1 MMGERR
7 VMQEALFYGFSL
19 ERHVPDN
26 HLLRRI
32 DRFVDLSEVRTHLEP
47 YYSETGRPSID
58 PDLMIRMLIVGYCFG
73 IRSERRLCDEVH
85 LNLAYRWFCR
95 LGLDG
100 DVPDHSTFSKNRHGR
115 FRESDLLRKL
125 FETVVRRCIKEGI
138 VGGEAFAVD
147 ASIIVADA
155 HRRRG
160 VAKIEDLDPT
170 SNRAVTEYL
179 SVLDDA
185 AFGGA
190 TSVEPKTISPTDPA
204 ARYTASANAVAGYAY
219 SDGVDDARTGICSK
233 RAVPRWLS
241 LSNRST
247 GAPSMGKIITD
258 FSSVTTVGLDLAKH
272 VFQVHCVDASGR
284 VVVANSVRRN
294 KLLEFFASLPPCLV
308 GLEACGSAHHW
319 ARELVKL
326 GHDARLMPPAYVKAY
341 VRRQKNDAADAAAIC
356 EAVTRPSMRF
366 VPLRSLEN
374 QAALMHHRVRE
385 MLVAQRT
392 QVLNAVRGHLAEI
405 GVIAAQGPKNAR
417 DLAKLITA
425 DEATLPW
432 LVRAALAPLVR
443 QLDRLD
449 EEIGLA
455 DDAIKAMAKVDESA
469 RRLMSIPG
477 IGPVTASAIAASVQ
491 DVSSFSGSRE
501 FSAYLGLTPRQNSS
515 GGKERL
521 GRVSKMGNRYLRK
534 LLVVG
539 AHAVLYNRKGHDD
552 ALRTWVSKLMETKP
566 FKLVAVA
573 LANKLARIAF
583 AVMRDQTPY
592 SAKPFSP
599 AQA

>member
-1 MMGERR
+1 
-7 VMQEALFYGFSL
+7 
-19 ERHVPDN
+19 
-26 HLLRRI
+26 
-32 DRFVDLSEVRTHLEP
+32 
-47 YYSETGRPSID
+47 
-58 PDLMIRMLIVGYCFG
+58 
-73 IRSERRLCDEVH
+73 
-85 LNLAYRWFCR
+85 
-95 LGLDG
+95 
-100 DVPDHSTFSKNRHGR
+100 
-115 FRESDLLRKL
+115 
-125 FETVVRRCIKEGI
+125 
-138 VGGEAFAVD
+138 
-147 ASIIVADA
+147 
-155 HRRRG
+155 
-160 VAKIEDLDPT
+160 
-170 SNRAVTEYL
+170 
-179 SVLDDA
+179 
-185 AFGGA
+185 
-190 TSVEPKTISPTDPA
+190 
-204 ARYTASANAVAGYAY
+204 
-219 SDGVDDARTGICSK
+219 
-233 RAVPRWLS
+233 
-241 LSNRST
+241 
-247 GAPSMGKIITD
+247 MGKIITD

-284 VVVANSVRRN
+284 VVVAKSVRRN

-308 GLEACGSAHHW
+308 GLEACGSGHHW

-341 VRRQKNDAADAAAIC
+341 VRRQKNDAADGAAIC
-356 EAVTRPSMRF
+356 EAVSRPSMRF

-417 DLAKLITA
+417 DLAKLIAT
-425 DEATLPW
+425 DEDTLPY

-449 EEIGLA
+449 EDIGLA
-455 DDAIKAMAKVDESA
+455 DDAIKGMAKADESA

-552 ALRTWVSKLMETKP
+552 ALRTWACKLMETKP

-592 SAKPFSP
+592 SAKPFTP
-599 AQA
+599 ARA

>member
-1 MMGERR
+1 
-7 VMQEALFYGFSL
+7 
-19 ERHVPDN
+19 
-26 HLLRRI
+26 
-32 DRFVDLSEVRTHLEP
+32 
-47 YYSETGRPSID
+47 
-58 PDLMIRMLIVGYCFG
+58 
-73 IRSERRLCDEVH
+73 
-85 LNLAYRWFCR
+85 
-95 LGLDG
+95 
-100 DVPDHSTFSKNRHGR
+100 
-115 FRESDLLRKL
+115 
-125 FETVVRRCIKEGI
+125 
-138 VGGEAFAVD
+138 
-147 ASIIVADA
+147 
-155 HRRRG
+155 
-160 VAKIEDLDPT
+160 
-170 SNRAVTEYL
+170 
-179 SVLDDA
+179 
-185 AFGGA
+185 
-190 TSVEPKTISPTDPA
+190 
-204 ARYTASANAVAGYAY
+204 
-219 SDGVDDARTGICSK
+219 
-233 RAVPRWLS
+233 
-241 LSNRST
+241 
-247 GAPSMGKIITD
+247 MGKSITD
-258 FSSVTTVGLDLAKH
+258 LSSVTTVGLDLAKH
-272 VFQVHCVDASGR
+272 VFQVHGVDASGR
-284 VVVANSVRRN
+284 VVVAKAIRRN

-319 ARELVKL
+319 ARELITL

-417 DLAKLITA
+417 DLAKLTTA

-455 DDAIKAMAKVDESA
+455 DDAIKAMAKADERA
-469 RRLMSIPG
+469 RSLMSIPG
-477 IGPVTASAIAASVQ
+477 IGPVTASAIPASVQ
-491 DVSSFSGSRE
+491 DVSSF
-501 FSAYLGLTPRQNSS
+501 S

-521 GRVSKMGNRYLRK
+521 GRVSKTGNRYLRK

-552 ALRTWVSKLMETKP
+552 ALRTWACKLMETKP

-583 AVMRDQTPY
+583 AILRDQTPY

-599 AQA
+599 ALDTSGTLRELVKARGALIKDRVAALNRQAIAVSPLIKRQLAQRLRQIDGQVEAIDRRLKALRNADSDLCQRFDIWTSIPGIGEVTANVLVVETPELGRLEHAQAASLAGLAPVPRDSGQTHGKRSIRGGRPRARQALYMPALNAIRLNPEFKAKYEAMVKAGKPAKVAIVAIMRKLLILANALIRDRRKWVPANP